1 MEEVVSEIQTQL
13 TAVQAALEGNTQSGL
28 FQLRSFNGLP
38 NEDINEWLS
47 RFETLAKFH
56 NWSQAKRLN
65 ALPLSLGGP
74 AKAWYDTMPPE
85 TVGDFRTLTQGL
97 KERFGSQSLEFL
109 FRQELFARKQ
119 GPSEPLSLYTEDV
132 IRKCQRLGLSD
143 KDLMNAFIN
152 GLCEDTKNHVI
163 LSQPKSFAEA
173 ENLARLREAVSKT
186 SSSPFSGAQ
195 SVLHEQRLKELEN
208 NVNLLVSLAAQ
219 EKGQIQAPRPN
230 FGSNSSGFPP
240 NPPSNTASSALN
252 LKEEIIA
259 AINTGFQNIQHPLKG
274 KNQYFHKGGA
284 QAARGRNLRT
294 TDGQPICNVCH
305 RVGHVAKY
313 CNERPQP
320 SWVPANQSNA
330 IYTPPQRRQQ
340 FGYHNRASYQGDQ
353 NLNGQRP
360 SQWGN

>member
-163 LSQPKSFAEA
+163 LSQ
-173 ENLARLREAVSKT
+173 
-186 SSSPFSGAQ
+186 
-195 SVLHEQRLKELEN
+195 
-208 NVNLLVSLAAQ
+208 
-219 EKGQIQAPRPN
+219 
-230 FGSNSSGFPP
+230 
-240 NPPSNTASSALN
+240 
-252 LKEEIIA
+252 
-259 AINTGFQNIQHPLKG
+259 
-274 KNQYFHKGGA
+274 
-284 QAARGRNLRT
+284 
-294 TDGQPICNVCH
+294 
-305 RVGHVAKY
+305 
-313 CNERPQP
+313 
-320 SWVPANQSNA
+320 
-330 IYTPPQRRQQ
+330 
-340 FGYHNRASYQGDQ
+340 
-353 NLNGQRP
+353 
-360 SQWGN
+360 

>member
-219 EKGQIQAPRPN
+219 KKGQIQAPRPN
-230 FGSNSSGFPP
+230 FGSISSGFPP

-274 KNQYFHKGGA
+274 KNQYFHKGELK
-284 QAARGRNLRT
+284 Q
-294 TDGQPICNVCH
+294 
-305 RVGHVAKY
+305 HVAEI
-313 CNERPQP
+313 CGRPM
-320 SWVPANQSNA
+320 VNQFAMFVTGSATLPNTVMNAHNQVGFLLTSQMPFTLLRNADSNLG
-330 IYTPPQRRQQ
+330 ITT
-340 FGYHNRASYQGDQ
+340 G
-353 NLNGQRP
+353 RP
-360 SQWGN
+360 IKGIKI